1 MDAFLFLVILT
12 KSYIMQISII
22 QAPLFWENPEVN
34 RNYFAAKIQNIP
46 EETLLVVLPEMFT
59 SGFTMNPHE
68 VAEDMNGATVSWMKT
83 TAMNRNIAIMGSV
96 VIREE
101 DNYYNRLLFVFPT
114 GEVEHYDKRHLFSL
128 AGEHKVY
135 TKGNEKKIIKYL
147 GWKICPM
154 ICYDLRFPVFSRFND
169 DYDLLIYVAN
179 WPQAR
184 IHAWDT
190 LLKARAIENMSY
202 VIGVNRIGE
211 DENDNSYPGHS
222 QILDY
227 MGNYM
232 AEPSEKEMV
241 FSIRLDKE
249 LMLANRNKFGFLRDR
264 DTFTLTE

>member
-1 MDAFLFLVILT
+1 
-12 KSYIMQISII
+12 MQVSII

-68 VAEDMNGATVSWMKT
+68 VAEDMDGITVTWMKT
-83 TAMNRNIAIMGSV
+83 TAMNRNLALMGSM

-101 DNYYNRLLFVFPT
+101 GLFYNRLLFVFPT
-114 GEVEHYDKRHLFSL
+114 GEVEYYDKRHLFSL
-128 AGEHKVY
+128 AGEDKIY
-135 TKGNEKKIIKYL
+135 TKGNEKKIINYL
-147 GWKICPM
+147 GWRICPL
-154 ICYDLRFPVFSRFND
+154 ICYDLRFPVFSRFNE

-179 WPQAR
+179 WPQPR
-184 IHAWDT
+184 IGAWDV

-211 DENDNSYPGHS
+211 DVNENVYPGHS

-227 MGNYM
+227 FGNYL
-232 AEPSEKEMV
+232 AEHSEKEFV
-241 FSIRLDKE
+241 TSVRLDKE

-264 DTFTLTE
+264 DGFILTE